1 MRFVIRW
8 LFTAIALGAAVLLVP
23 GIRVGGDAPLYVA
36 ATALVLG
43 LVNAFIR
50 PVLRM
55 LSCPFILITLGLFM
69 LVINAFT
76 LWFSAYVAVTY
87 LRIPFYV
94 DGFFP
99 ALAGGIVISVVSWV
113 LNVLFPDLELD

>member
-1 MRFVIRW
+1 

-23 GIRVGGDAPLYVA
+23 GIRVAGDAPLYVA

-55 LSCPFILITLGLFM
+55 LSCPFVLITLGLFM

-113 LNVLFPDLELD
+113 LNVLFPDRDLD

>member
-1 MRFVIRW
+1 
-8 LFTAIALGAAVLLVP
+8 VP
-23 GIRVGGDAPLYVA
+23 GIRVAGDAPLYVA

-43 LVNAFIR
+43 LVNAFVR

-55 LSCPFILITLGLFM
+55 LTCPFILVTLGLFL

-94 DGFFP
+94 DGFLP
-99 ALAGGIVISVVSWV
+99 ALAGGIVITVVSWV
-113 LNVLFPDLELD
+113 LNLLFPDIESD